1 MGFRLR
7 RVLDGVEHLVD
18 LFSAR
23 LVGHL
28 GEALQLGLG
37 FGLGYEGHFGEAVP
51 FSPELEGRR
60 CDMTMVGMT
69 LGALMGL
76 LQAGLLFGGWAIAVV
91 LLSVLTLE

>member
-7 RVLDGVEHLVD
+7 CVLDGVEHLVD

-37 FGLGYEGHFGEAVP
+37 FGLGYGGHFGEAVP